1 MAAIAIGSLTDIEK
15 TSYVKE
21 ALAFAKFAL
30 IYRQFGSKEEVA
42 ERDGK
47 TRQWF
52 RFDIPAVTSGS
63 DFTGSATYVKNTTGA
78 APTFT
83 PATPT
88 DTVVTATA
96 DYLFGKGHEWNNP
109 VAYTSFADIKSN
121 LRAVNAEHAGRSV
134 DTEVRDVIK
143 AGTTVQY
150 SHSKASRG
158 LLTSG
163 DQIVMNDIFDSV
175 TTLRNNSAR
184 PIKGMLSMMHS
195 HNVTAQLMK
204 DTAFQSAI
212 QFQKPYI
219 FEGTIAEIYGVRFTP
234 TENASTV
241 ANSGSNNAVS
251 TVEQSLIAAD
261 GGYGC
266 TYWMMN
272 DYDLVYTGPGGWGDE
287 WANRN
292 ALTWKMCEKAVILN
306 NAWLL
311 RLESAR

>member
-1 MAAIAIGSLTDIEK
+1 MAAIAIGTLTDIEK

-63 DFTGSATYVKNTTGA
+63 DFTGAATYVKNTTGA

-88 DTVVTATA
+88 DTVITATA
-96 DYLFGKGHEWNNP
+96 DYLYGKGHEWSSP
-109 VAYTSFADIKSN
+109 VAYTSFTDIKAN

-134 DTEVRDVIK
+134 DTEVRDTIK
-143 AGTTVQY
+143 VGTTVQY
-150 SHSKASRG
+150 SHSKTSRG

-184 PIKGMLSMMHS
+184 PIKGMMSAMHS

-234 TENASTV
+234 TENAPAV
-241 ANSGSNNAVS
+241 ANSGSNNAVGN
-251 TVEQSLIAAD
+251 VEQTLIAAD
-261 GGYGC
+261 GGYGV
-266 TYWMMN
+266 TYWMM
-272 DYDLVYTGPGGWGDE
+272 
-287 WANRN
+287 
-292 ALTWKMCEKAVILN
+292 
-306 NAWLL
+306 
-311 RLESAR
+311 